1 MPVKTFRAYW
11 VFYLMLLPAS
21 VVLLINNYLPM
32 FGIIIAF
39 KNINLTDGILG
50 SPWIGL
56 DNFTYLF
63 KTNDAWIITRNTLL
77 YNALFIV
84 LNIVIGVSFAIMLNE
99 LRSRLLSKFFQ
110 STMFLPYFLSAIVT
124 SYLVFGF
131 LGTEHGFIN
140 NTLLPFI
147 GLKPISWYSEPQY
160 WPYILSFVHTWKTI
174 GYSTVMY
181 LAVIIGIDHEY
192 YEAATLDGASKW
204 KQMIHITLPSLVPI
218 IIILAL
224 LAIGRI
230 FYTDFGL
237 FFQVPLNSGSLF
249 STTNVIDTYVYRTF
263 ITLGDIGMS
272 TAAGLYQSLVGFVM
286 VFFSNYIVRRINKE
300 NALF

>member
-1 MPVKTFRAYW
+1 
-11 VFYLMLLPAS
+11 MLLPAS

>member
-1 MPVKTFRAYW
+1 MPVKTIRTYW
-11 VFYLMLLPAS
+11 VFYLMLMPAS
-21 VVLLINNYLPM
+21 IVLLINNYLPM

-140 NTLLPFI
+140 NTLLPLI

-181 LAVIIGIDHEY
+181 LAVIIGIDQEY

-218 IIILAL
+218 IVILAL

-286 VFFSNYIVRRINKE
+286 VFFSNYIVRKINKE